1 MKRIISFFITIL
13 LIILP
18 CFALQSGAAYNSELE
33 TKADIVLLMS
43 LDDGTVIFDKNA
55 DKVSAPASL
64 TKITTAIL
72 TLEKCQDLEAVVTV
86 PSYCISLLNGTNS
99 KMAGLKAG
107 EQLTVRQ
114 LLYCMMVFSAN
125 EAANILADYIGGGSI
140 DSFVNMMNEF
150 VASIGA
156 QNTHYVN
163 PHGLDSEGQYTTAN
177 DLALI
182 IKYALNIPVF
192 MEICNNYKFTLPPT
206 NIYNKERNLTGT
218 NWMLN
223 PNFKT
228 YYYEYIQGIKTGTT
242 TNAGQ
247 CVASKAS
254 KDGYN
259 YLCIVM
265 GAHAED
271 VNGDNNPDNMAFI
284 ESKRLYKW
292 VFENIRL
299 EKIADTTQ
307 IVTVVDV
314 KLSFNTDHVRLV
326 PAKDV
331 TALVPTGTG
340 KDSVMM
346 QIIDE
351 ATPSVVNAPIKKGE
365 VLGKA
370 KILYADTEIAT
381 VDLVAAEDINANVFL
396 WFFNLIKTVV
406 TTPIFLIIAALVIAV
421 IVIYIFINAGKKR
434 KRRRSRRKP
443 KMYKGARPSSNS
455 TTKRRR

>member
-18 CFALQSGAAYNSELE
+18 CFTLQSGAAYNSELE

-206 NIYNKERNLTGT
+206 NI
-218 NWMLN
+218 
-223 PNFKT
+223 
-228 YYYEYIQGIKTGTT
+228 
-242 TNAGQ
+242 
-247 CVASKAS
+247 
-254 KDGYN
+254 
-259 YLCIVM
+259 
-265 GAHAED
+265 
-271 VNGDNNPDNMAFI
+271 
-284 ESKRLYKW
+284 
-292 VFENIRL
+292 
-299 EKIADTTQ
+299 
-307 IVTVVDV
+307 
-314 KLSFNTDHVRLV
+314 
-326 PAKDV
+326 
-331 TALVPTGTG
+331 
-340 KDSVMM
+340 
-346 QIIDE
+346 
-351 ATPSVVNAPIKKGE
+351 
-365 VLGKA
+365 
-370 KILYADTEIAT
+370 
-381 VDLVAAEDINANVFL
+381 
-396 WFFNLIKTVV
+396 
-406 TTPIFLIIAALVIAV
+406 
-421 IVIYIFINAGKKR
+421 
-434 KRRRSRRKP
+434 
-443 KMYKGARPSSNS
+443 
-455 TTKRRR
+455 